1 MPSHIVDRFA
11 LSGALSDFSDL
22 PRIGKREQ
30 GQKPSIVNRYCLR
43 GIYFSSLFFLLTG
56 AAAAG
61 TLVYTPINPSFGG
74 NPQNGP
80 VLLNEA
86 QAQNH
91 FTAPS
96 NSSSPGSTPLTQG
109 QIFAQELTSQLYS
122 SLANQIT
129 QSIFGEN
136 AAPSGTFAFEG
147 TTITYQRVDG
157 NIEISINDG
166 QTITNVTVPAGP

>member
-1 MPSHIVDRFA
+1 MRSHVIGRPA
-11 LSGALSDFSDL
+11 LSEAMSDFSN
-22 PRIGKREQ
+22 PPPTKKREQ
-30 GQKPSIVNRYCLR
+30 NRKLSKAFCL
-43 GIYFSSLFFLLTG
+43 SSLFFLLTG

-61 TLVYTPINPSFGG
+61 TLIYTPINPSFGG

-86 QAQNH
+86 QAQNR
-91 FTAPS
+91 FTQPNNTPPS
-96 NSSSPGSTPLTQG
+96 STSAPLTQG
-109 QIFAQELTSQLYS
+109 QIFAQELTSQLFS
-122 SLANQIT
+122 SLSNQIT
-129 QSIFGEN
+129 QAIFGEN
-136 AAPSGTFAFEG
+136 SAPSGTFSFQG